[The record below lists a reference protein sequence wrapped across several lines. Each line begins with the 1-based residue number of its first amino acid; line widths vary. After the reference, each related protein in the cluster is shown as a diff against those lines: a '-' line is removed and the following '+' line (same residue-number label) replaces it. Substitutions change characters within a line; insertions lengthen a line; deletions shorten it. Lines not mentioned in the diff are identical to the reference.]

1 VVLGAQLG
9 VAPPLLRGRIDENR
23 MVRCLFGRSGCQC
36 QFRQVELA
44 SKGKGE
50 GQGRVKGGSKEGQ
63 RKGRM
68 RGEDRQVQ
76 G

>member
-9 VAPPLLRGRIDENR
+9 VVPPLLRGRIDEKR

-36 QFRQVELA
+36 QFRQVELV

-50 GQGRVKGGSKEGQ
+50 GQGMVKGGGREKE
-63 RKGRM
+63 RIER
-68 RGEDRQVQ
+68 
-76 G
+76 